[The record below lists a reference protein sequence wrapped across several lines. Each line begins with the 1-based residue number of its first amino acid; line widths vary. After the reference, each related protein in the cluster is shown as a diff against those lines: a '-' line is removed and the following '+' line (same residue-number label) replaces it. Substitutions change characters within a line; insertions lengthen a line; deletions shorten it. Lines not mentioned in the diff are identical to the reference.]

1 MTVSPSPQRTPLY
14 GAMVAAGAKFTQF
27 AGWEMPVQFSSL
39 KIEHESVRQRAGL
52 FDISHMGKFVLTSP
66 RVLEK
71 LQRLVPSDLS
81 RLRPGMAQYTTLLQ
95 EQGGIVD
102 DIIIYSEGEEKA
114 TLIVNAAT
122 TTQDKNWLLSHLE
135 GDVVLADISSAMVLL
150 ALQGPEAIAALQP
163 WVSENLSLLP
173 PFGHCQTDLLG
184 TKALVART
192 GYTGEDGFEILL
204 SPPLGQLLWQRL
216 CAQGVLPCGLGAR
229 DTLRLEAALGLYGQ
243 DFDHQTTP
251 LEAGLGWLVHFDAGF
266 DFMGRSCLW
275 AQKQKGVTRKLVGLQ
290 MQDKSIARTG
300 YAIMQGTQ
308 TIGRVT
314 SGTLSPT
321 LGSAIALGYV
331 PLEQSAVGQSLEIE
345 IRGKRHPAQVVKKP
359 FYRSPQKPSRP

>member
-1 MTVSPSPQRTPLY
+1 
-14 GAMVAAGAKFTQF
+14 MVAAGAKFTQF

-39 KIEHESVRQRAGL
+39 KVEHEAVRQKAGL
-52 FDISHMGKFVLTSP
+52 FDISHMGKLILTGS
-66 RVLEK
+66 RVLEQ
-71 LQRLVPSDLS
+71 LQKLVPSDLS

-102 DIIIYSEGEEKA
+102 DMIIYSEGEERA

-122 TTQDKNWLLSHLE
+122 TTKDTNWLLSHLG
-135 GDVVLADISSAMVLL
+135 GDVVVADVSSAMVLL
-150 ALQGPEAIAALQP
+150 ALQGPEAIAVLQP
-163 WVSENLSLLP
+163 LVSENLSLLAS
-173 PFGHCQTDLLG
+173 FGHCSTTLLG
-184 TKALVART
+184 ETAFVART
-192 GYTGEDGFEILL
+192 GYTGEDGFEIMVA
-204 SPPLGQLLWQRL
+204 PTLGQTLWQQL
-216 CAQGVLPCGLGAR
+216 CGQGVIPCGLGAR

-243 DFDHQTTP
+243 DFDDHTTP
-251 LEAGLGWLVHFDAGF
+251 LEAGLGWLVDFDAGF
-266 DFMGRSCLW
+266 DFLGRSSLW

-308 TIGRVT
+308 TIGKIT